1 MLFHLLCFAPASD
14 VFIFK
19 NRFLNLVL
27 GIIALLNYL
36 VTNLEWLALRYFHL
50 RGGTLFKSSINIY
63 FSFSKE
69 LVSLRINWSL
79 LLKAHSL
86 KQFLTIESP
95 VEMTKHAIY
104 FISSA
109 LFVLEIFKFLSWLF
123 GYLEKRLDKKAMV
136 SFSIYHVTDW
146 TTNNYNKHVT

>member
-1 MLFHLLCFAPASD
+1 MFFHLLCFAPASD

-36 VTNLEWLALRYFHL
+36 VINLEWLALRYFHL
-50 RGGTLFKSSINIY
+50 RGGTLFKSFINIY

-69 LVSLRINWSL
+69 LVFLRINWSL
-79 LLKAHSL
+79 LLKTHSL

-95 VEMTKHAIY
+95 VEMTEHAIY
-104 FISSA
+104 FISRA

>member
-1 MLFHLLCFAPASD
+1 MFFNLLCFAPASD

-36 VTNLEWLALRYFHL
+36 VINLEWLALRNFHL

-69 LVSLRINWSL
+69 LVFLRINWSL
-79 LLKAHSL
+79 PLKAHSL

-104 FISSA
+104 FISRA